1 MQSLQSASDITSS
14 MQSLGASFYMS
25 RKGGIGI
32 GGGGWVH
39 LKGANSMVSE
49 LGCRSRLSLL
59 LSECVRVGGPFL
71 QPCSHLQY

>member
-32 GGGGWVH
+32 GGGWV
-39 LKGANSMVSE
+39 GASE
-49 LGCRSRLSLL
+49 GCKQHG
-59 LSECVRVGGPFL
+59 V
-71 QPCSHLQY
+71 